1 MDVVGQP
8 LVTLPSDNGNSSQV
22 TCSPT
27 LDSQDLDL
35 HLSEDSSSLQFP
47 QLAFNIVADKVLPDV
62 DNSESSQELIVL
74 NEIVFQHGA
83 SNLTTVKVE
92 HMKTEQLSHDEI
104 VTTLEYKKKL
114 LEEIKSEVF
123 NL

>member
-27 LDSQDLDL
+27 LVSQDLDL
-35 HLSEDSSSLQFP
+35 YLSEDSSSLQFP
-47 QLAFNIVADKVLPDV
+47 QLAFNIVDDEVLPDV

-104 VTTLEYKKKL
+104 VTTLEYKMKL